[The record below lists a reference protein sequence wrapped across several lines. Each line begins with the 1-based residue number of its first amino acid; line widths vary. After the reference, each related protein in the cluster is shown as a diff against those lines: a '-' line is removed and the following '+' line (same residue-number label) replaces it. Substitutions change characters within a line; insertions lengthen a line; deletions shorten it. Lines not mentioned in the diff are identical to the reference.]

1 MLSYP
6 ILPSQKA
13 ILLIIQYHLTIH
25 QHSNFYFPIL
35 LIKIIYL
42 HNKIYFSIFYFFPIF
57 SSPSLNLYHHAST
70 AQSPPPCLHHAH
82 HATTVHYPPKSHRN
96 KNAYIINKIIK
107 KFIQKKK
114 KKPNVTTENQKPN
127 NTEPT
132 PISTKPSEPT
142 QKRSGAQ

>member
-57 SSPSLNLYHHAST
+57 SFPSLNLYHHAST
-70 AQSPPPCLHHAH
+70 AQSPPPRLHHAH
-82 HATTVHYPPKSHRN
+82 RASTMPTKIPLEQKCIYN
-96 KNAYIINKIIK
+96 KQNNKKIYS
-107 KFIQKKK
+107 KKK
-114 KKPNVTTENQKPN
+114 KKTQRHNRKP
-127 NTEPT
+127 
-132 PISTKPSEPT
+132 KT
-142 QKRSGAQ
+142 QQHRNHADLHQTQ